1 MVRDGTYTAVLDR
14 FEGAYAILQ
23 LEADGEA
30 RDQVMVERTDLPEDG
45 QHQDAVFTVEVSD
58 TELVAVAY
66 EPETTDDR
74 REAAQDRFDRL
85 SRRLD
90 DDSES

>member
-1 MVRDGTYTAVLDR
+1 MVADGTYTAVLDR
-14 FEGAYAILQ
+14 FEGEYAILQ

-30 RDQVMVERTDLPEDG
+30 VDQVMVERSDLPEVG
-45 QHQDAVFTVEVSD
+45 RHQDAVFTVEVSD

-74 REAAQDRFDRL
+74 REAAGERFDRL
-85 SRRLD
+85 SQRLD
-90 DDSES
+90 DDPES

>member
-14 FEGAYAILQ
+14 FEGEYAIIQ

-30 RDQVMVERTDLPEDG
+30 LDQVMVEQATLPEDG

-58 TELVAVAY
+58 TEVVAIQY
-66 EPETTDDR
+66 DPETTEDR
-74 REAAQDRFDRL
+74 QTAAQERFDRL
-85 SRRLD
+85 AERLD
-90 DDSES
+90 DES